1 MASGITILLYRD
13 VRSAFQSTIA
23 RISPP
28 FQEIKLQSENVAS
41 PFRTDLRQSLINGD
55 VECFHPAITE
65 TLRLLTDYLMTSGCA
80 RRVQTPLYEDG
91 IIGFPTFNG
100 SFRIRIK

>member
-1 MASGITILLYRD
+1 
-13 VRSAFQSTIA
+13 
-23 RISPP
+23 
-28 FQEIKLQSENVAS
+28 
-41 PFRTDLRQSLINGD
+41 
-55 VECFHPAITE
+55 
-65 TLRLLTDYLMTSGCA
+65 MTSGCA

>member
-1 MASGITILLYRD
+1 M
-13 VRSAFQSTIA
+13 RSAFQFTIA

-28 FQEIKLQSENVAS
+28 FHEIKLRSENVAS
-41 PFRTDLRQSLINGD
+41 PFRTHWDNRWST
-55 VECFHPAITE
+55 ETSRASHPAITE

>member
-1 MASGITILLYRD
+1 M
-13 VRSAFQSTIA
+13 RSAFQFTIA

-28 FQEIKLQSENVAS
+28 FHEIKLRSENVAS

-55 VECFHPAITE
+55 VECFPSCDNRNSSTP
-65 TLRLLTDYLMTSGCA
+65 DYLMTSGCA